1 MIWFALS
8 IEYIYTYMLV
18 FMHMPNLT
26 ELPISMLHTSEYM
39 TRIEPLQV
47 PPEPFPLPAVIVPV
61 VVAVACIMVVIVT
74 IGVLLYMRHK
84 LARPSK
90 V

>member
-1 MIWFALS
+1 
-8 IEYIYTYMLV
+8 MLV

-26 ELPISMLHTSEYM
+26 ELPIIMLHTSENM

-47 PPEPFPLPAVIVPV
+47 PPEQFPLPAVIVPV
-61 VVAVACIMVVIVT
+61 VVAVACIMVVIVI